1 MPSNAQTPV
10 PPSAT
15 GRERATR
22 TGQRRDPTAEPRGPR
37 RVPPALAPRG
47 LRAGLLKEAANDVF
61 FDLCFD
67 KQLVSSRFLWFHSA
81 LCMLF
86 GLRNHARSGRYPYAA
101 MPGIVVSGSLSP
113 EPSDRANRSV
123 RCENMDTLAAP
134 PVRALAGRLLATIA

>member
-1 MPSNAQTPV
+1 MFSLICVSTNNWF
-10 PPSAT
+10 
-15 GRERATR
+15 
-22 TGQRRDPTAEPRGPR
+22 R
-37 RVPPALAPRG
+37 RVFYGSTP
-47 LRAGLLKEAANDVF
+47 
-61 FDLCFD
+61 
-67 KQLVSSRFLWFHSA
+67 A